1 MKSNLSL
8 KFKWR
13 DALIIAAALLLAAAV
28 FLLTL
33 PKGADG
39 RLFAEISRN
48 GEVVASL
55 PLDTDAEYVVN
66 GDYENVV
73 TIADGSAF
81 FSNSNCPNE
90 DCVHTGRLTKAG
102 QLAVCLPNGVTVRI
116 VGEEADV
123 DAIAG

>member
-73 TIADGSAF
+73 TIADGGAF
-81 FSNSNCPNE
+81 FGSSNCPNE